1 MPMSQP
7 ECRKEC
13 KRAFGPHSELV
24 IIHSRE
30 EFREMVKL
38 AGGPTVK
45 FWTSMW
51 ASHTSLGTR
60 GQYAKNLLVF
70 SVAAPR
76 IQDSLSP
83 VMRKIFAPGGNRRGR
98 EPIYVNNGMYVR
110 AVRSDKPEN
119 IRCACTLG
127 MYRYGGGSSNI
138 VDGLLI
144 FTDFQETKIT
154 FSMKTT
160 RSF

>member
-1 MPMSQP
+1 MSQP
-7 ECRKEC
+7 ECRNEC
-13 KRAFGPHSELV
+13 KRVFGPHSELV

-30 EFREMVKL
+30 EFHEMVKM
-38 AGGPTVK
+38 AGGPTFK

-51 ASHTSLGTR
+51 ASSKSLGTR
-60 GQYAKNLLVF
+60 GRYAKNLLVF

-76 IQDSLSP
+76 IQDRLSN
-83 VMRKIFAPGGNRRGR
+83 VMRKIFASGGDRSGR
-98 EPIYVNNGMYVR
+98 EPIYVHNGMYVR

-119 IRCACTLG
+119 IQCACTLG
-127 MYRYGGGSSNI
+127 MYMYGEGSSNI

-144 FTDFQETKIT
+144 LTHLQETKIT

-160 RSF
+160 PSF